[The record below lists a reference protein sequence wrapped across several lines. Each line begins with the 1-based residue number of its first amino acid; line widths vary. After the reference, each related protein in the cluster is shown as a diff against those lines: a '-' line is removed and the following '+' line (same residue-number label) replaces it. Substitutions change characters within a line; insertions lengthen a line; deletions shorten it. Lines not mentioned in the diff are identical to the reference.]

1 MSYFVITKTLL
12 FVDGEQKSTSVE
24 VDEHKQEVD
33 AYAVLRNTAEQ
44 AVFKDKRAK
53 LVKYETLDGPA
64 KNPVR
69 LDYEFTEEG
78 RYRYEISLRVVKD
91 VK

>member
-1 MSYFVITKTLL
+1 M
-12 FVDGEQKSTSVE
+12 
-24 VDEHKQEVD
+24 D
-33 AYAVLRNTAEQ
+33 AYAVLRKIAEC
-44 AVFKDKRAK
+44 AVFKDERAT

-69 LDYEFTEEG
+69 LDYEFTKDG